1 MAGDPYW
8 NHNVHYHRAVLAAVP
23 DGCRTALDVGC
34 GDGLLA
40 RKLAARV
47 QRVTGVDRSPEMIR
61 QARAH
66 RSGDVTFVE
75 ADYLDRGAL
84 PAAGYDF
91 VSAVAVVH
99 HARFE
104 DAIAGLT
111 RLVAPGGRLVVVG
124 LAHNQTPTDWLIS
137 GCGLPASKLHARLRG
152 GKGGPAGMPVEDSP
166 MPWGEVRAA
175 ARHLLP
181 GCRYRRRLL
190 WRYVLVWDKRRDG
203 KRDDKRDESR
213 DEKRRGGP

>member
-1 MAGDPYW
+1 MTGDPYW

-47 QRVTGVDRSPEMIR
+47 RTVTGVDRSPEMIR
-61 QARAH
+61 QARA
-66 RSGDVTFVE
+66 RQPGNITFVE
-75 ADYLDRGAL
+75 ADYLDGVSL
-84 PAAGYDF
+84 PTDGYDF

-104 DAIAGLT
+104 DAIGGLT

-124 LAHNQTPTDWLIS
+124 MAYNRTPLDWVIS
-137 GCGLPASKLHARLRG
+137 GCGLPVSLLYARAHG
-152 GKGGPAGMPVEDSP
+152 GKRGPAGMPVEDSA
-166 MPWGEVRAA
+166 MHWGEARAA
-175 ARHLLP
+175 ARRLLP
-181 GCRYRRRLL
+181 GCRFRRRLL
-190 WRYVLVWDKRRDG
+190 WRYVLVWDKTRN
-203 KRDDKRDESR
+203 
-213 DEKRRGGP
+213 GGS